1 MEVFGE
7 TGYLHALDKENI
19 TSRMRENIKD
29 AKVAQPL
36 TAPINDP
43 INYLT
48 AVLQHK
54 IAGTNDQSSLQYNM
68 IVMEILD
75 AAKRS
80 AASGKR
86 VIL

>member
-1 MEVFGE
+1 MDN
-7 TGYLHALDKENI
+7 TNI
-19 TSRMRENIKD
+19 VSRMRENIKSTKQ
-29 AKVAQPL
+29 AEPL
-36 TAPINDP
+36 QAPFNDP
-43 INYLT
+43 IIYLS

-54 IAGTNDQSSLQYNM
+54 ISGTNDESSLEYNM

-86 VIL
+86 IVL